1 MENNQCP
8 LHDRRKSKWIVDKR
22 LPIVLITG
30 FIIQAILFIWW
41 AIKFSN
47 DYKEYEILMCSKSD
61 IYKFNTT
68 NQEHNNTNNKVNR
81 EKNE

>member
-8 LHDRRKSKWIVDKR
+8 LHDRRKTKWIVDKR

-41 AIKFSN
+41 AIEFSN
-47 DYKEYEILMCSKSD
+47 NYKEYEIRMCSVPSD
-61 IYKFNTT
+61 NII
-68 NQEHNNTNNKVNR
+68 NNDNNNNLI
-81 EKNE
+81 EKLNE